1 MAISVEARNGDG
13 VMPGESLP
21 AGAKMDRKNDT
32 KSEKAIRLLRP
43 YGIGTKSY
51 LAMNVCY
58 TSRRGKNDPKGNS
71 ESIRAASPQQFQNN
85 REGLE
90 CRRD

>member
-1 MAISVEARNGDG
+1 MTIFVEARNRDG

-32 KSEKAIRLLRP
+32 KSEKAIKLLRS
-43 YGIGTKSY
+43 YRIGTKSY
-51 LAMNVCY
+51 LAVNVCY

-71 ESIRAASPQQFQNN
+71 EIINIASQAA
-85 REGLE
+85 
-90 CRRD
+90 